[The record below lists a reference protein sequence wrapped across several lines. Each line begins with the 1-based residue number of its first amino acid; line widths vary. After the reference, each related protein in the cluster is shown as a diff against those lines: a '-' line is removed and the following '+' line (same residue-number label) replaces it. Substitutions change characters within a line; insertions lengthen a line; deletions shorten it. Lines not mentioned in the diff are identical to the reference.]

1 MVEVI
6 FGGVD
11 INEFLLCI
19 MEVCKVLGFYFIG
32 EVMDVI
38 GWFGGYNF

>member
-1 MVEVI
+1 M

-11 INEFLLCI
+11 INEFFLWM
-19 MEVCKVLGFYFIG
+19 MEVCKVSGLYFIG

-38 GWFGGYNF
+38 GWLGGYNF